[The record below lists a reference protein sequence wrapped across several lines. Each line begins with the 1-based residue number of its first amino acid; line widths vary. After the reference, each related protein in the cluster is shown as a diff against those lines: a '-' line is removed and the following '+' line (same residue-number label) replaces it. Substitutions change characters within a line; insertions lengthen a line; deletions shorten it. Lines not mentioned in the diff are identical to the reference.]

1 MSPPT
6 APHQGGCPFA
16 HRKDAL
22 DLSAVI
28 NDVINKKDSFDPRT
42 ELLRPDKIHSC
53 TWALGADPSTSPHAK
68 WEKPVYQEKILP
80 NILTTI
86 GNTPLVRLNKI
97 PKAYGLKCE
106 VVAKIEFLNPGGSIK
121 DRIAL
126 RMVEDA
132 ERQGILKPGGVIIE
146 ATSGNTGVGL
156 AMVAAVKGYKCIMV
170 IQDKISMDKIRTI
183 IAFGAEVVRVPTM
196 VSFDSAEGIMGV
208 SQRLH
213 KLIPNSLLINQF
225 MNPSNPLAHY
235 DTTGQEIVD
244 GCDGKVDMVVMGTG
258 TGGTA
263 TGVSRKIKEL
273 CPNAKIIGADPLGS
287 VMALPSSLNK
297 IGVPVTVEGIGYVF
311 IPTAL
316 DRSLIDEW
324 IKVDDKDSL
333 NMARRLIREEGLA
346 CGGSSGVLMAAAMKA
361 AAHLKEG
368 QRCVVLI
375 PDTIR
380 NYLTNFTNDSWME
393 ARGYIESPLTKNLWW
408 SSKLV
413 SDLNLKAPTTIKLS
427 DTCQKAFDMMNKEG
441 VQQLAVVGKSGML
454 EGMLSMPD
462 IMSSISKGTVKLS
475 DSVENSV
482 SRQFQTVLS
491 DLTLDK
497 VSKFLDLGEYV
508 TVVSSVCVYTRT
520 VIGIVTPADLLRFI
534 SIGEKQK

>member
-1 MSPPT
+1 MSPPG
-6 APHQGGCPFA
+6 APQQGGCPFA
-16 HRKDAL
+16 HRKDGL

-28 NDVINKKDSFDPRT
+28 NEVVNNKDSFDVKT
-42 ELLRPDKIHSC
+42 ELLRPDKVNSC
-53 TWALGADPSTSPHAK
+53 TWSLGADPSTSPHPK
-68 WEKPVYQEKILP
+68 WEKPICQEKILP
-80 NILTTI
+80 NILSTI

-97 PKAYGLKCE
+97 PQAYGLKCE

-126 RMVEDA
+126 RMIEDA

-225 MNPSNPLAHY
+225 MNPSNPLCQY
-235 DTTGQEIVD
+235 ETTGQEIVD
-244 GCDGKVDMVVMGTG
+244 GCDGKVDMVVMGAG

-287 VMALPSSLNK
+287 GMALPSSLNK
-297 IGVPVTVEGIGYVF
+297 IGVPISMEGVGYEF
-311 IPTAL
+311 IPTTL
-316 DRSLIDEW
+316 DRAHIDEW
-324 IKVDDKDSL
+324 VKVSDTESL

-346 CGGSSGVLMAAAMKA
+346 CGGSSGLMVAAAIKA

-393 ARGYIESPLTKNLWW
+393 ARGYMESPLTKNLWW
-408 SSKLV
+408 SSKTV
-413 SDLNLKAPTTIKLS
+413 SDLNLKAPITINS
-427 DTCQKAFDMMNKEG
+427 SVTFQKALDMMNQHG
-441 VQQLAVVGKSGML
+441 VQQLAVVSKSGVL
-454 EGMLSMPD
+454 EGTLGMSD

-475 DSVENSV
+475 DIVENCIN
-482 SRQFQTVLS
+482 RQSQTVLS
-491 DLTLDK
+491 NLSLDK
-497 VSKFLDLGEYV
+497 VSKFLDLAQYV
-508 TVVSSVCVYTRT
+508 TVVSSKDVYTRT
-520 VIGIVTPADLLRFI
+520 VVGIVTPADLLHFI
-534 SIGEKQK
+534 SMGEKQK